1 MIIGI
6 RDKNK
11 EIAKMMLDFITILVE
26 NKEFRN
32 VFMFLEGHYM
42 LVK

>member
-1 MIIGI
+1 MIIGV
-6 RDKNK
+6 RDKNR
-11 EIAKMMLDFITILVE
+11 EVAKMMLDFITILVE

>member
-11 EIAKMMLDFITILVE
+11 DIAKTMLDFLITLVD

-32 VFMFLEGHYM
+32 LFLFLEGHYM
-42 LVK
+42 LYK

>member
-1 MIIGI
+1 MIIGV